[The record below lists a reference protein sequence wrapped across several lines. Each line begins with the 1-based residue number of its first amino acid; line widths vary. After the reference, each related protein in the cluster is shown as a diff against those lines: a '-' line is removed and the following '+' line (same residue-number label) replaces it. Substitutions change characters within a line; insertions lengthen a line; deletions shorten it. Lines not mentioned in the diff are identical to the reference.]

1 MKQHVGVILA
11 VLLAASMGSFGRAE
25 ETLEQLISRADAAQP
40 KQQPDLYMQVAEREL
55 KITAESYKANKP
67 EDGRAALQQIVN
79 FAGKA
84 HSSAIQSGKRLKHT
98 EIKIRQIAGRLR
110 DMKLNIDVDDQG
122 RVQSAIDKLEDFRT
136 ELFRSMFGAKS
147 ND

>member
-1 MKQHVGVILA
+1 MKKHVGVIFA
-11 VLLAASMGSFGRAE
+11 VLLAASAGSFVRAE

-79 FAGKA
+79 FADKA
-84 HSSAIQSGKRLKHT
+84 HSSAIHSGKRLKHT

-122 RVQSAIDKLEDFRT
+122 RVQNAIDKLEDFRA
-136 ELFRSMFGAKS
+136 ELFRSLFGAKS